1 MSGVADKIVLA
12 LALPSWCPP
21 KDLRQLRVA
30 RFPSIRFMV
39 EADPRGRLP
48 IMGVAVTEDQI
59 QQILRNAEQ
68 ALGDYATRSG
78 TVAFELSAHV
88 VSGRRP

>member
-1 MSGVADKIVLA
+1 
-12 LALPSWCPP
+12 
-21 KDLRQLRVA
+21 
-30 RFPSIRFMV
+30 MV
-39 EADPRGRLP
+39 EADPRGWLP